1 MQTAILILFT
11 PSLAAGLISTERE
24 RGTWTLLRM
33 TPLSPGKIL
42 RGKLLSVAWPL
53 FLLMCATLPGYVFL
67 MTIKPELAPQVQRVL
82 ISLGVTAVFAV
93 MVSAAAS
100 SLFKS
105 TAISTAIANFILVG
119 ICIGTLLMVIAR
131 DAPFGKD
138 TVETVLTINPVAAAL
153 NAAETP
159 GFTDYEL
166 TPINWWI
173 IGSISVGLL
182 VFLVYRTR
190 RLCRPD

>member
-1 MQTAILILFT
+1 
-11 PSLAAGLISTERE
+11 
-24 RGTWTLLRM
+24 
-33 TPLSPGKIL
+33 
-42 RGKLLSVAWPL
+42 
-53 FLLMCATLPGYVFL
+53 
-67 MTIKPELAPQVQRVL
+67 
-82 ISLGVTAVFAV
+82 

-105 TAISTAIANFILVG
+105 TAVSTAIANFLLVG

-131 DAPFGKD
+131 DAPFGKN

-173 IGSISVGLL
+173 IGSISVVLL

>member
-1 MQTAILILFT
+1 
-11 PSLAAGLISTERE
+11 
-24 RGTWTLLRM
+24 M

-53 FLLMCATLPGYVFL
+53 LLLLCATLPGYVFL

-105 TAISTAIANFILVG
+105 TAVSTAIANFLLVG

-131 DAPFGKD
+131 DAPFGKN

-173 IGSISVGLL
+173 IGSISVVLL